1 MRKIDRLR
9 SEIEVIKKE
18 IEQLQVFRQT
28 AQTKKF
34 LRQLM
39 GERMNIQNQIQK
51 LLKSK
56 NQKEEER
63 QKKRSDANKN
73 RSQKMR
79 RSWNYFRSIQKNFD
93 TGKSLREIRSEFSKL
108 RRGLES
114 DISDVIWRNPSP

>member
-56 NQKEEER
+56 NQKEEEK

>member
-1 MRKIDRLR
+1 MRKIDQLR

-56 NQKEEER
+56 NQKEQEK
-63 QKKRSDANKN
+63 QKRRTEANKK
-73 RSQKMR
+73 RSQKMKR
-79 RSWNYFRSIQKNFD
+79 LWNYFRTIHKNYD
-93 TGKSLREIRSEFSKL
+93 TKKTIPELRTEFSKFKK
-108 RRGLES
+108 GLET
-114 DISDVIWRNPSP
+114 DVSDVIWRNPSP

>member
-1 MRKIDRLR
+1 
-9 SEIEVIKKE
+9 
-18 IEQLQVFRQT
+18 
-28 AQTKKF
+28 
-34 LRQLM
+34 
-39 GERMNIQNQIQK
+39 MNIQNQIQK

-56 NQKEEER
+56 NQKEEEK